1 MEHVLTIE
9 NVRNTIS
16 NWKKEGY
23 SIGYVPTMG
32 FLHDG
37 HASLIWISKQMV
49 RLKVYSN
56 INSL

>member
-16 NWKKEGY
+16 KWKKEGY

-37 HASLIWISKQMV
+37 HASLID
-49 RLKVYSN
+49 
-56 INSL
+56 